1 MSSIL
6 ISGAASGIGAA
17 TARLFHTRGW
27 RVGLLDVDEKL
38 ERMARLRAELARI
51 VQLCDGGPVS
61 DCRVIEAIAAG
72 NA

>member
-1 MSSIL
+1 
-6 ISGAASGIGAA
+6 
-17 TARLFHTRGW
+17 
-27 RVGLLDVDEKL
+27 
-38 ERMARLRAELARI
+38 MARLRAELARI